1 MCGLSF
7 ATGAGRELGM
17 EEPCQLF
24 VYNSIVRLRQSEVY
38 EVVQKFQSL
47 FFVLLPLRDLL
58 SMNSFCESS
67 CVRLARS
74 DYRHSY
80 IYFEHRFSS

>member
-38 EVVQKFQSL
+38 EVVQKFQS
-47 FFVLLPLRDLL
+47 FF
-58 SMNSFCESS
+58 S
-67 CVRLARS
+67 CYCLYGICCQGTAFVKALV
-74 DYRHSY
+74 
-80 IYFEHRFSS
+80 